1 MVSILEQSRLMVHPT
16 SAGVIL
22 AILRG
27 GDQDHDVL
35 RVVMADPALCASVLR
50 AANSAHLGYSGRI
63 GGIRQATVM
72 LGSGLVS
79 SLAASRVADLL
90 FDTSPR
96 EYPDWYWLH
105 SVAVAC
111 GAAVV
116 ARHLGESG
124 DEAFTAGILH
134 DIGWLLAASNTD
146 PGQSAS
152 RIATAVEHSDQGA
165 DLLGRWNLPDRIVT
179 VVRTHHTAA
188 SLLTPPLTR
197 AVVVGHAL
205 ADALGAPGPER
216 SIPLVEAMEIA
227 ELGTMRQSALLRDV
241 EAEIES
247 VTSALRAGR

>member
-1 MVSILEQSRLMVHPT
+1 MTSILEQSRLMVHPT

-22 AILRG
+22 SMLRG
-27 GDQDHDVL
+27 GEQDHDVL
-35 RVVMADPALCASVLR
+35 RVVMADPALSAAVLR
-50 AANSAHLGYSGRI
+50 AANSAHLGYSGRV

-72 LGSGLVS
+72 LGSSLVS

-105 SVAVAC
+105 SVTVAC

-116 ARHLGESG
+116 ARHLGESV

-134 DIGWLLAASNTD
+134 DIGWLLAASNVG
-146 PGQSAS
+146 PGESTS

-165 DLLGRWNLPDRIVT
+165 DLLRRWNLPDRIVAA
-179 VVRTHHTAA
+179 VRTHHATA

-205 ADALGAPGPER
+205 AEELGASGPER
-216 SIPLVEAMEIA
+216 SISMIEAMDLA
-227 ELGTMRQSALLRDV
+227 ELGTMRHAVLLDEV

-247 VTSALRAGR
+247 VTSALRSGR

>member
-1 MVSILEQSRLMVHPT
+1 VATILEQSRLMVHPT
-16 SAGVIL
+16 SAGMIL
-22 AILRG
+22 SILQG
-27 GDQDHDVL
+27 GEHDHDVL
-35 RVVMADPALCASVLR
+35 QIVMADPALSAAVLR

-63 GGIRQATVM
+63 AGIRQATVM
-72 LGSGLVS
+72 LGSSLVS
-79 SLAASRVADLL
+79 SLAASRVADLV

-111 GAAVV
+111 GSAVV

-134 DIGWLLAASNTD
+134 DIGWLLAASNVG
-146 PGQSAS
+146 PNGSPS

-165 DLLGRWNLPDRIVT
+165 DLLRRWNLPDRIVT
-179 VVRTHHTAA
+179 AVRTHHSTA

-205 ADALGAPGPER
+205 ADALGATGPER
-216 SIPLVEAMEIA
+216 SISMIEAIELA
-227 ELGTMRQSALLRDV
+227 ELGTIKQAVLLDEV
-241 EAEIES
+241 EAEIAS
-247 VTSALRAGR
+247 VTSALRPGR